1 MKNRHQKGSA
11 DTAHI
16 HYYHKE
22 AIALL
27 LTMQQE
33 ALAAESPD
41 NLVLREDWKARLG
54 FEQQL
59 SDELCEQIET
69 SLIASQLVSI
79 VADENIFVVAGEAQV
94 GVA

>member
-1 MKNRHQKGSA
+1 MKNRHQKSSA
-11 DTAHI
+11 DTAI

-41 NLVLREDWKARLG
+41 NLVWREDWKARLG

-59 SDELCEQIET
+59 SDELCEQIEA

-79 VADENIFVVAGEAQV
+79 VAGENIFVVAEAQA

>member
-11 DTAHI
+11 DIAHI

-33 ALAAESPD
+33 ALDAESPD
-41 NLVLREDWKARLG
+41 NLVWREDWKARLG

-94 GVA
+94 DVA

>member
-1 MKNRHQKGSA
+1 
-11 DTAHI
+11 
-16 HYYHKE
+16 
-22 AIALL
+22 
-27 LTMQQE
+27 MQQE

-41 NLVLREDWKARLG
+41 NLVWREDWKARLG

-79 VADENIFVVAGEAQV
+79 VADEKMYKSRGTTINHSYIEESI
-94 GVA
+94 